1 MPVSHCGK
9 FMTSSGRRRG
19 ACSAAGGIVAM
30 TGRSSSDRA
39 PARKMPEVEVYG
51 PAAPS
56 GRKPAAIPRRI
67 RLVRRLGRPKIPAG
81 RGASAMAGTERTDLL
96 DLMTAL
102 RARREPYAL
111 ATVVETAGSASA
123 QPGAKALIAR
133 DGTLLTGWV
142 GGGCAESAVRETA
155 LDCLQS
161 GEPRVIALDLNDEVL
176 GTGMPCGG
184 SMRVFIEPVLPRPT
198 LWILG
203 HGRVAEVLSRFAAT
217 LGFRI
222 VVNDTP
228 PPDPTRFPDA
238 EEIIGDDYDYARLA
252 PETGDAVV
260 IATQH
265 KGDHLS
271 AARALRS
278 PAGYIAII
286 ASRKRSGLVLD
297 YLREQGFG
305 EAELARIRAPA
316 GLDLGARTPEE
327 IALSVVSEIVML
339 RRGGSGGPLRIAAA
353 GRGEARAAPVRQH
366 ADAPA

>member
-1 MPVSHCGK
+1 
-9 FMTSSGRRRG
+9 MT
-19 ACSAAGGIVAM
+19 
-30 TGRSSSDRA
+30 
-39 PARKMPEVEVYG
+39 PP
-51 PAAPS
+51 
-56 GRKPAAIPRRI
+56 
-67 RLVRRLGRPKIPAG
+67 
-81 RGASAMAGTERTDLL
+81 ERTDLL

-111 ATVVETAGSASA
+111 ATVVETQGSASA
-123 QPGAKALIAR
+123 KPGAKALIAQ

-155 LDCLQS
+155 LDCLRS
-161 GEPRVIALDLNDEVL
+161 GEPKVIELDLDDEVL

-184 SMRVFIEPVLPRPT
+184 SMRVFVEPVLPRPA

-203 HGRVAEVLSRFAAT
+203 HGRVAECLSRFGST
-217 LGFRI
+217 LGFRV

-228 PPDPTRFPDA
+228 APDPARYPDA
-238 EEIIGDDYDYARLA
+238 EEIIGDDYDYERLTPNA
-252 PETGDAVV
+252 EDAVV

-265 KGDHLS
+265 KGDHIS
-271 AARALRS
+271 AVRALRS
-278 PAGYIAII
+278 PARYIAII

-305 EAELARIRAPA
+305 EEEIARIRAPA

-339 RRGGSGGPLRIAAA
+339 RRGGSGGPMRGTADAA
-353 GRGEARAAPVRQH
+353 EARRSAKAG
-366 ADAPA
+366 DTAPARVPAEA

>member
-1 MPVSHCGK
+1 
-9 FMTSSGRRRG
+9 MT
-19 ACSAAGGIVAM
+19 
-30 TGRSSSDRA
+30 A
-39 PARKMPEVEVYG
+39 P
-51 PAAPS
+51 
-56 GRKPAAIPRRI
+56 
-67 RLVRRLGRPKIPAG
+67 
-81 RGASAMAGTERTDLL
+81 ERTDLL

-111 ATVVETAGSASA
+111 ATVVETQGSTSA
-123 QPGAKALIAR
+123 RPGAKALIAR

-155 LDCLQS
+155 LDCLRS
-161 GEPRVIALDLNDEVL
+161 GEPKVIDLDLDDEVL

-184 SMRVFIEPVLPRPT
+184 SMRVFVEPVLPRPA

-203 HGRVAEVLSRFAAT
+203 HGRVAECLSRFGST
-217 LGFRI
+217 LGFRV

-228 PPDPTRFPDA
+228 APDPARYPDA
-238 EEIIGDDYDYARLA
+238 EEIIGDDYDYERLTPNA
-252 PETGDAVV
+252 EDAVV

-265 KGDHLS
+265 KGDHIS
-271 AARALRS
+271 AVRALRS
-278 PAGYIAII
+278 PARYIAII

-305 EAELARIRAPA
+305 EEEIARIRAPA

-339 RRGGSGGPLRIAAA
+339 RRGGSGGPMRGTADVRRGAKA
-353 GRGEARAAPVRQH
+353 GDTALARVPAEA
-366 ADAPA
+366 

>member
-1 MPVSHCGK
+1 
-9 FMTSSGRRRG
+9 MT
-19 ACSAAGGIVAM
+19 
-30 TGRSSSDRA
+30 
-39 PARKMPEVEVYG
+39 PP
-51 PAAPS
+51 
-56 GRKPAAIPRRI
+56 
-67 RLVRRLGRPKIPAG
+67 
-81 RGASAMAGTERTDLL
+81 ERTDLL

-111 ATVVETAGSASA
+111 ATVVETQGSASA
-123 QPGAKALIAR
+123 KPGAKALIAQ

-155 LDCLQS
+155 LDCLRS
-161 GEPRVIALDLNDEVL
+161 GEPKVIDLDLDDEVL

-184 SMRVFIEPVLPRPT
+184 SMRVFVEPVLPRPA

-203 HGRVAEVLSRFAAT
+203 HGRVAECLSRFGST
-217 LGFRI
+217 LGFRV

-228 PPDPTRFPDA
+228 APDPARYPDA
-238 EEIIGDDYDYARLA
+238 EEIIGDDYDYERLTPNA
-252 PETGDAVV
+252 EDAVV

-265 KGDHLS
+265 KGDHIS
-271 AARALRS
+271 AVRALRS
-278 PAGYIAII
+278 PARYIAII

-305 EAELARIRAPA
+305 EEEIARIRAPA

-339 RRGGSGGPLRIAAA
+339 RRGGSGGPMRGTADVRRGAKA
-353 GRGEARAAPVRQH
+353 GDTALARVPAEA
-366 ADAPA
+366 